1 MPDTCATHTTDLDSL
16 PYSWM
21 MTHLDPDEGLPDTFT
36 PDYEPDPA
44 DDVWSDDAGDSG
56 TDYEH
61 TRDGLIAETATPY
74 TPVLPPQTSERD
86 TASNP
91 PAQHGL
97 RPDTAYRFRR
107 PDHALAYTRTL
118 GIMSLL
124 LRHEK
129 RARRLALC
137 GAHATVWHSP
147 STDTVAVRAYH
158 CGMRCCPRCRETHS
172 AKTRE
177 KLDRFLALVPPH
189 RLSMI
194 TLTLKHTDA
203 PLTDQIDRL
212 YASFKLLRKEPC
224 WQAAKPRGYSVLE
237 ISRSTDGLTWHPHL
251 HLLANTPYIPDDR
264 LKSAWLRITGDSHI
278 VDIRRV
284 NSAARDKHR
293 DYLCTYLT
301 KPATTDIINHDA
313 ILTEWIDALL
323 HRHVLIGFGKPKLA
337 QKPEPPEDPQ
347 DWSLIG
353 SLGGLLAGQSRGD
366 RRAIHWLAKLGKG
379 PTVERRDCDAGK
391 DYSIDLAY
399 RTPDTPQYFT

>member
-1 MPDTCATHTTDLDSL
+1 MLEQHYA
-16 PYSWM
+16 
-21 MTHLDPDEGLPDTFT
+21 
-36 PDYEPDPA
+36 PDYNDGCWIDSDGDYDTSHIA
-44 DDVWSDDAGDSG
+44 DCVAIKTDS
-56 TDYEH
+56 E
-61 TRDGLIAETATPY
+61 AAY
-74 TPVLPPQTSERD
+74 TPLVPPQTSDCQDFE
-86 TASNP
+86 NP
-91 PAQHGL
+91 PAQNEL

-107 PDHALAYTRTL
+107 PDHKLAYTRTL
-118 GIMSLL
+118 DVMRQLF
-124 LRHEK
+124 RHQK
-129 RARRLALC
+129 RVKRLELC

-177 KLDRFLALVPPH
+177 KLNRFLALVPPH

-194 TLTLKHTDA
+194 TFTLRHNDS
-203 PLTDQIDRL
+203 PLSEQIDRL
-212 YASFKLLRKEPC
+212 YSSFKQLRKEPC
-224 WQAAKPRGYSVLE
+224 WTAAKPRGYSVLE

-251 HLLANTPYIPDDR
+251 HLLANTPYILDDS
-264 LKSAWLRITGDSHI
+264 LKAAWLRITGDSHI

-284 NSAARDKHR
+284 NTAARDQHR
-293 DYLCTYLT
+293 EYLCTYLT
-301 KPATTDIINHDA
+301 KPATADILMHDA

-337 QKPEPPEDPQ
+337 DKPEPPVDPQ

-353 SLGGLLAGQSRGD
+353 SLSGLLAGQSRGD
-366 RRAIHWLAKLGKG
+366 RRAIHWLAKLGQG

-399 RTPDTPQYFT
+399 RTPDTPQFFT